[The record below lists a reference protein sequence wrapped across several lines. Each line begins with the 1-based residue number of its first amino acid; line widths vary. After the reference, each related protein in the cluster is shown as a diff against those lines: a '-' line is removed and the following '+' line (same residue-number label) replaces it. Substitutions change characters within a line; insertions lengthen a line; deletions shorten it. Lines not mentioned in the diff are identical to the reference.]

1 MGINKNLYFGTNNAF
16 SFSQYGCYISGD
28 SVYNSPIRVYDEY
41 EIPGR
46 NGNLLVSQNRFA
58 NIEVT
63 YPAFIFASSQAEFA
77 TKMRDLRNKLY
88 SYKGYQKITDD
99 YHPDEFRLGVYLS
112 GLEASP
118 VHYNR
123 AGEFTV
129 SFNCKPQRFLTSG
142 QTYTNL
148 THNTNV
154 TLTNPTPFEASPL
167 IFLSS
172 PYYGATFTIN
182 GTTITVAASSSDY
195 NLYIDTESGEAY
207 KSDGTSVNSLISIP
221 GNEFPKLASGSNT
234 VKFVRGSSS
243 STATAKIMPN
253 WWRV

>member
-1 MGINKNLYFGTNNAF
+1 MGLNYIQFGNVRSSDF
-16 SFSQYGCYISGD
+16 GIYISGEGTFNAPVRKG
-28 SVYNSPIRVYDEY
+28 SVVSV
-41 EIPGR
+41 PGR
-46 NGNLLVSQNRFA
+46 NGDLFIDGGA
-58 NIEVT
+58 FENIEVT
-63 YPAFIFASSQAEFA
+63 YPAYFYEPTLQDFSTTINNF
-77 TKMRDLRNKLY
+77 RNAMLGQ
-88 SYKGYQKITDD
+88 KGYQTLTDTFNTGE
-99 YHPDEFRLGVYLS
+99 YRKGLFVA
-112 GLEASP
+112 GLEVSP
-118 VHYNR
+118 VMYNT
-123 AGEFTV
+123 AATFDLV
-129 SFNCKPQRFLTSG
+129 FNCKPQRFLTSG

-148 THNTNV
+148 NNNISV

-182 GTTITVAASSSDY
+182 GTTITVAASGSDY
-195 NLYIDTESGEAY
+195 HLYIDTESGEAY

-221 GNEFPKLASGSNT
+221 GNSFPKLASGSNT

>member
-1 MGINKNLYFGTNNAF
+1 MGLNYIQFGNVRSSDF
-16 SFSQYGCYISGD
+16 GIYISGEGTFNAPVRKG
-28 SVYNSPIRVYDEY
+28 SVVSV
-41 EIPGR
+41 PGR
-46 NGNLLVSQNRFA
+46 NGDLFIDGGA
-58 NIEVT
+58 FENIEVT
-63 YPAFIFASSQAEFA
+63 YPAYFYEPTLPDFSA
-77 TKMRDLRNKLY
+77 TIANFRNAMLGQ
-88 SYKGYQKITDD
+88 KGYQTLRDTFNDGEYRK
-99 YHPDEFRLGVYLS
+99 
-112 GLEASP
+112 GLFVAGLDISP
-118 VHYNR
+118 VMYNT
-123 AGEFTV
+123 AATFDLV
-129 SFNCKPQRFLTSG
+129 FNCKPQRFLTSG

-148 THNTNV
+148 ANNTNV

-182 GTTITVAASSSDY
+182 GVTITVAASSSDY

-207 KSDGTSVNSLISIP
+207 KANGTSVNSLISIP